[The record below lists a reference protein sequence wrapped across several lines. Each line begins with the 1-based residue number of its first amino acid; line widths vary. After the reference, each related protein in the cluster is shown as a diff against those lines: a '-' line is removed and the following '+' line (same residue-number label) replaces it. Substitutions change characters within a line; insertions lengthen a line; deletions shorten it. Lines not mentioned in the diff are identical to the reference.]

1 MTGLAPHFAD
11 PPTARPQR
19 TDVHSGTVQKAPK
32 AIPPPAEPGTSTAAG
47 TLSKSVFALA
57 IEPLTMAL
65 TVTGRKAYDVMLWI
79 AQRSTAGPDGGYSS
93 PVSDIL
99 RGYGSTT

>member
-1 MTGLAPHFAD
+1 MLPDEALFGDEATYAACQDEPRRLRAAG
-11 PPTARPQR
+11 
-19 TDVHSGTVQKAPK
+19 
-32 AIPPPAEPGTSTAAG
+32 AEVAG

-79 AQRSTAGPDGGYSS
+79 AQRNPSASDGGYSS
-93 PVSDIL
+93 PVSTIL
-99 RGYGSTT
+99 KGYGLLLPTAQF